1 MIEPATPADLDAVL
15 EIERHSFH
23 SAWTRETFERE
34 LATHHAR
41 IDVVRDDHARVL
53 AFHNYW
59 LVSASAELH
68 VLSIATHPDHRRR
81 GLGGQLLAHALDA
94 ARAIGATLA
103 TLEVRKGNAPAI
115 ALYERCGFRTVHV
128 RARYY
133 HDNDEDAL
141 VMTMPLVTEAGA

>member
-1 MIEPATPADLDAVL
+1 MTGGTTEATIEPATIADLDAVL

-34 LATHHAR
+34 LATDHAR
-41 IDVVRDDHARVL
+41 IDVVRDRGVR

-59 LVSASAELH
+59 LVPASGELH

-81 GLGGQLLAHALDA
+81 GLAGQLLDHAIAA
-94 ARAIGATLA
+94 ARAMRCTLA

-115 ALYERCGFRTVHV
+115 ALYERIGFRTVHV

-133 HDNDEDAL
+133 ADGDEDAL
-141 VMTMPLVTEAGA
+141 VMTMQL

>member
-1 MIEPATPADLDAVL
+1 MIERATLADLDAVL

-23 SAWTRETFERE
+23 TAWTRETFERE
-34 LATHHAR
+34 LATAHAR
-41 IDVVRDDHARVL
+41 IDVVRDDRGRVL

-59 LVSASAELH
+59 LVAASGELH
-68 VLSIATHPDHRRR
+68 VLSIATHPDYRRR
-81 GLGGQLLAHALDA
+81 GLGGELLVHAMEA

-115 ALYERCGFRTVHV
+115 ALYERNGFRSVHV

-133 HDNDEDAL
+133 QDNDEDAL
-141 VMTMPLVTEAGA
+141 VMTRAL

>member
-1 MIEPATPADLDAVL
+1 MIELATLADLDAVL

-34 LATHHAR
+34 LATQHAR
-41 IDVVRDDHARVL
+41 IDVVRDDRRRVL

-59 LVSASAELH
+59 LVPASGELH

-81 GLGGQLLAHALDA
+81 GLGGELLAHAIEA

-133 HDNDEDAL
+133 QDNDEDAL
-141 VMTMPLVTEAGA
+141 VMTRGL

>member
-1 MIEPATPADLDAVL
+1 MIEPATLADLDAVL

-23 SAWTRETFERE
+23 TAWTRETFERE

-41 IDVVRDDHARVL
+41 IDVVRDERRVVR

-59 LVSASAELH
+59 LVPASGELH
-68 VLSIATHPDHRRR
+68 VLSIAVHPDHRRR
-81 GLGGQLLAHALDA
+81 GLGGQLLAHAIEA

-103 TLEVRKGNAPAI
+103 TLEVRKSNAPAI
-115 ALYERCGFRTVHV
+115 ALYERCGFCTVHV

-133 HDNDEDAL
+133 QDNDEDAL
-141 VMTMPLVTEAGA
+141 VMTRAL

>member
-23 SAWTRETFERE
+23 SAWTRETFEKE
-34 LATHHAR
+34 LATPHAR
-41 IDVVRDDHARVL
+41 IDVWRDERGRVL

-59 LVSASAELH
+59 LVAVSGEVH

-81 GLGGQLLAHALDA
+81 GLGGQLLVHALA
-94 ARAIGATLA
+94 AGRAIGTTLA

-115 ALYERCGFRTVHV
+115 ALYERLGFRTVHV
-128 RARYY
+128 RSRYY
-133 HDNDEDAL
+133 ADGDEDAL
-141 VMTMPLVTEAGA
+141 VMTLAM